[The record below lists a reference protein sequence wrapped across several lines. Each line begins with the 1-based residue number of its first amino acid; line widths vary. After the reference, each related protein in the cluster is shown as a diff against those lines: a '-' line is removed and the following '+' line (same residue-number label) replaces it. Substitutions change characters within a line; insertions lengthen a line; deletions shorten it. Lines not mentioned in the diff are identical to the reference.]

1 MSFTNKIDVLD
12 LLINLLREHETK
24 LDSLIEKMETA
35 DQTTNKNPKP
45 SETPRE
51 YDSSTIAES
60 MSQSI
65 LIVDDDKNLANTFKL
80 ILETVGYNVDT
91 AFTGLQA
98 LYKINRKTYGLV
110 LLDLNLPDVMGVEV
124 AEEIEELCGQTDI
137 VFITGHEML
146 KSEVETQLDEKE
158 VLMKPIAPE
167 DLLKT
172 TIKRLE
178 SINPN

>member
-1 MSFTNKIDVLD
+1 
-12 LLINLLREHETK
+12 
-24 LDSLIEKMETA
+24 MEIV

-51 YDSSTIAES
+51 YDSSTSTES
-60 MSQSI
+60 MSHNI
-65 LIVDDDKNLANTFKL
+65 LVVDDDKNLANTFKM

-98 LYKINRKTYGLV
+98 LYKINKKTYGLV
-110 LLDLNLPDVMGVEV
+110 LLDLNLPDVMGDEV
-124 AEEIEELCGQTDI
+124 AEEIEELSRQTDI

>member
-1 MSFTNKIDVLD
+1 
-12 LLINLLREHETK
+12 
-24 LDSLIEKMETA
+24 MEIV
-35 DQTTNKNPKP
+35 DQTIKKDPRL
-45 SETPRE
+45 SETLTE
-51 YDSSTIAES
+51 HDSPTSAES
-60 MSQSI
+60 TSHSI
-65 LIVDDDKNLANTFKL
+65 LVVDDDKNLANTFKL

-110 LLDLNLPDVMGVEV
+110 LLDLNLPDIMGDEV
-124 AEEIEELCGQTDI
+124 AEEIEELSRQTDI

-146 KSEVETQLDEKE
+146 KSEVETQLDMKE

-178 SINPN
+178 SINTS